1 VTPEAGAA
9 SQEERLQLKTRFGDF
24 EADSRNL
31 LSFPSGLPGF
41 EQCRH
46 FVLLSSMD
54 AAPLQCLMSV
64 DGPPASFLAL
74 DPRLVVPDYRCVL
87 GAPDTERLGAGGGET
102 LLWLVLLTINERG
115 AAFANLRA
123 PVVINPAGMLGYQVL
138 SQDGLYPLRHAVALG

>member
-1 VTPEAGAA
+1 VIPTVCAE
-9 SQEERLQLKTRFGDF
+9 SREERFHLTTRFGDF

-31 LSFPSGLPGF
+31 LSFPTGLPGF
-41 EQCRH
+41 ELCRH

-64 DGPPASFLAL
+64 DGPPATFLAL

-87 GAPDTERLGAGGGET
+87 AASDHERLGAGDNEP

-123 PVVINPAGMLGYQVL
+123 PVVINPAGMVGYQVV
-138 SQDGLYPLRHAVALG
+138 SQDSLYPLRHAVALG

>member
-1 VTPEAGAA
+1 MHVACAETREDRF
-9 SQEERLQLKTRFGDF
+9 RLTTRFGDF

-41 EQCRH
+41 EQCRR
-46 FVLLSSMD
+46 FVLLSSME

-74 DPRLVVPDYRCVL
+74 DPRLVLPDYRCTL
-87 GAPDTERLGAGGGET
+87 SASDTERLRAGADDT
-102 LLWLVLLTINERG
+102 LLWLVLLTLDDRG

-123 PVVINPAGMLGYQVL
+123 PIVIHPGGMIGYQVVPQD
-138 SQDGLYPLRHAVALG
+138 SQYPLRHPVALG